1 MRFVLVRN
9 ARGILTP
16 SARASRSVSA
26 AGANSLEGEIPLT
39 EAPRPGE
46 PPLGVD
52 YTELEP
58 HGGSTNR
65 DASARSEELR
75 QFRKAYAS
83 VVITAHDRR
92 QYLRRAIDSVLA
104 QDADRSAYEIIV
116 VKNFVDPDVDAL
128 LDSTGGQHIL
138 STVGPVAGKVADG
151 LRVCQGE
158 IILFLEDDDL
168 FDRTKVRRV
177 ISEFRSN
184 PSLGFYHNRLSTIDE
199 NGTPLVERPLAL
211 LGLRPPA
218 KARRVYLRAQSK
230 LTQLGR
236 LTGTFPDF
244 NSSSLAIRKDLA
256 LEVLP
261 YLLRIPG
268 GVDTFFFFAAL
279 ASDFDLLIDD
289 AVLTQYR
296 VHSENVSLAAGPDPA
311 ARRSRLLDSARR
323 QDRVNRVTREMIADS
338 GNPAILREMD
348 GRMLIHQLS
357 IIYRDPRTSRAE
369 AARALVKGLQ
379 LRKTLAVRENG
390 WSLASAALF
399 ATIPSAARF
408 VYDHQQTIR

>member
-9 ARGILTP
+9 ARGTLT
-16 SARASRSVSA
+16 SALQDSRPVSA
-26 AGANSLEGEIPLT
+26 AGANSLGEEIPQT

-46 PPLGVD
+46 PPLGID
-52 YTELEP
+52 HTELES
-58 HGGSTNR
+58 HGGSANS
-65 DASARSEELR
+65 DSGARSEELT
-75 QFRKAYAS
+75 QFRSTYAS
-83 VVITAHDRR
+83 VIITAHDRR
-92 QYLRRAIDSVLA
+92 RYLRRAIDSVLV

-116 VKNFVDPDVDAL
+116 VKNFVDPAVDAL

-138 STVGPVAGKVADG
+138 STGGPVAGKVADG
-151 LRVCQGE
+151 LKVCRGE
-158 IILFLEDDDL
+158 IILLLEDDDL
-168 FDRTKVRRV
+168 FDRTKIRRV

-184 PSLGFYHNRLSTIDE
+184 PRLGFYHNRLSTIDE

-230 LTQLGR
+230 LTELG
-236 LTGTFPDF
+236 LLAGTFPDF
-244 NSSSLAIRKDLA
+244 NSSSLAIRRDLA
-256 LEVLP
+256 LEALP

-296 VHSENVSLAAGPDPA
+296 VHSENVSLAAGPDPT
-311 ARRSRLLDSARR
+311 ARRARLLESARR
-323 QDRVNRVTREMIADS
+323 QALVNRVTREMIADS
-338 GNPAILREMD
+338 GNPTILREMD
-348 GRMLIHQLS
+348 GRMLINQLS
-357 IIYRDPRTSRAE
+357 IIYRDPRRSRAE
-369 AARALVKGLQ
+369 AARALVRGLK
-379 LRKTLAVRENG
+379 LRKTLAVRENA